1 MKTNKLFYT
10 ELVLNDTV
18 KFNFN
23 NSIKRKKK
31 RLNINRFLFFNN
43 A

>member
-31 RLNINRFLFFNN
+31 D
-43 A
+43 